1 MKPAT
6 FQLRNQNNINDKE
19 RSNRKNEKEERSNR
33 KNEKEEYKNVYSIK
47 PLKVAENVY
56 YLQK

>member
-6 FQLRNQNNINDKE
+6 FQLRNQNNTNDKE
-19 RSNRKNEKEERSNR
+19 ERNNTNEENERNR
-33 KNEKEEYKNVYSIK
+33 KNEKEEYKNIYSIK

>member
-6 FQLRNQNNINDKE
+6 FQLRNQNNTNDKE
-19 RSNRKNEKEERSNR
+19 ERNRE
-33 KNEKEEYKNVYSIK
+33 NEKEEYKNIYSIK

>member
-6 FQLRNQNNINDKE
+6 FQIGNQNNT
-19 RSNRKNEKEERSNR
+19 NEKEQRNT
-33 KNEKEEYKNVYSIK
+33 NEKQEQNNIYSIK

>member
-6 FQLRNQNNINDKE
+6 FQIGNQNNT
-19 RSNRKNEKEERSNR
+19 NEKEERSNR
-33 KNEKEEYKNVYSIK
+33 ENEKEEYKNIYSIK